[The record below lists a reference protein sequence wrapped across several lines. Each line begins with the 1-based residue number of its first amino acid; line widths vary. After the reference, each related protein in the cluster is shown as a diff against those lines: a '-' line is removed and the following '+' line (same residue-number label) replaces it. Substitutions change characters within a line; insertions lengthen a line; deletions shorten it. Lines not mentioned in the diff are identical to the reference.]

1 MQSESNYSLPEE
13 MHITQNDGT
22 ADKPSLLHRL
32 SDGKYLLWCFFLPAA
47 LMWLIYIAMKVYPF
61 GEESVLVLDLNG
73 QYVYYFEWLR
83 RLLHGEGS
91 FLYTF
96 ERALGGEFL
105 GIFAYYLASPF
116 SFIVALFRS
125 QLRYLSS

>member
-13 MHITQNDGT
+13 MNAAELT
-22 ADKPSLLHRL
+22 AGAKHTDKPTLRTRL
-32 SDGKYLLWCFFLPAA
+32 FSAKYLLWCFFLPAA

-61 GEESVLVLDLNG
+61 GEESVLVLDLNA

-91 FLYTF
+91 FL
-96 ERALGGEFL
+96 
-105 GIFAYYLASPF
+105 
-116 SFIVALFRS
+116 
-125 QLRYLSS
+125 

>member
-1 MQSESNYSLPEE
+1 MQSESNYSIPEE
-13 MHITQNDGT
+13 INITDTDNAAGESS
-22 ADKPSLLHRL
+22 KKSLCARL
-32 SDGKYLLWCFFLPAA
+32 SGSKYLLWCFFLPIA

-61 GEESVLVLDLNG
+61 GEESVLVLDLNA

-96 ERALGGEFL
+96 
-105 GIFAYYLASPF
+105 
-116 SFIVALFRS
+116 
-125 QLRYLSS
+125 

>member
-13 MHITQNDGT
+13 LRT
-22 ADKPSLLHRL
+22 AQLDISAAHTDKPSFFKRL
-32 SDGKYLLWCFFLPAA
+32 WNVKYLLWCFFLPAA

-61 GEESVLVLDLNG
+61 GEESVLVLDLNA

-96 ERALGGEFL
+96 ERTLGSTKPTTMIWRTADEN
-105 GIFAYYLASPF
+105 YSKMP
-116 SFIVALFRS
+116 
-125 QLRYLSS
+125 